1 MLALRF
7 WVGVL
12 LWAGILL
19 FLLPAISLISGQ
31 AVAEVVAHL
40 PTWAG
45 LALSLATFRAGIS
58 VGAETFPDGRLVQR
72 RIAEMILAA
81 AAVSVLML
89 TLGNYLAPIASRAL
103 QPEGRE
109 FVAEAVHMS
118 LGQLGR
124 EARTAAER
132 ARAGGG
138 GGGGGGQPLLGV
150 SAFAVALGVA
160 LLTFWWNQRSVA
172 RQPNT
177 C

>member
-1 MLALRF
+1 MRRSWPISPLGLDSRFRWLR
-7 WVGVL
+7 
-12 LWAGILL
+12 
-19 FLLPAISLISGQ
+19 LP
-31 AVAEVVAHL
+31 
-40 PTWAG
+40 
-45 LALSLATFRAGIS
+45 AGIS
-58 VGAETFPDGRLVQR
+58 VAAETFPDGRLVQR

-132 ARAGGG
+132 FPVGK
-138 GGGGGGQPLLGV
+138 
-150 SAFAVALGVA
+150 
-160 LLTFWWNQRSVA
+160 
-172 RQPNT
+172 
-177 C
+177 